1 MAVKILPTFS
11 AVALAA
17 AVVQAQDQVVEIA
30 PIVVTG
36 TFELRREA
44 PAVDALTKHLERQI
58 ETKRAEH
65 EAIGQSPI
73 WHARFWSF
81 LPQLES
87 SSNFGQFFTPHYLKP
102 EYREAARTIEYF
114 RVHSL
119 FDTRPTTTD

>member
-1 MAVKILPTFS
+1 MPVKIVLTLLAI
-11 AVALAA
+11 AVNTAALR
-17 AVVQAQDQVVEIA
+17 AQDQVVEIA

-36 TFELRREA
+36 TFELRREP
-44 PAVDALTKHLERQI
+44 PAVDAFTKHLERQI

-65 EAIGQSPI
+65 DAIGQSPI

-102 EYREAARTIEYF
+102 EYREAARSIEYF
-114 RVHSL
+114 RIHSL
-119 FDTRPTTTD
+119 FDPPTTKD

>member
-1 MAVKILPTFS
+1 MKILSTFC
-11 AVALAA
+11 AVALA
-17 AVVQAQDQVVEIA
+17 VTIVQAQDQVVEIA

-44 PAVDALTKHLERQI
+44 PTIDDFTKHLERQI
-58 ETKRAEH
+58 ETKRAEY

-87 SSNFGQFFTPHYLKP
+87 SSNFGQFFTPHYLKS
-102 EYREAARTIEYF
+102 EYREAARPIEYF

-119 FDTRPTTTD
+119 FDSRPTTRD

>member
-1 MAVKILPTFS
+1 MKILSTFS
-11 AVALAA
+11 AVALAV
-17 AVVQAQDQVVEIA
+17 AVIQAQDQVVEIA

-44 PAVDALTKHLERQI
+44 PAVDAFTKYLERQI
-58 ETKRAEH
+58 ETKRAEQ

-81 LPQLES
+81 LPRLES

-102 EYREAARTIEYF
+102 EYREAAQQIEYF

-119 FDTRPTTTD
+119 FDTRPTIKN